1 MIGSGWNNRIL
12 CWYSVQSANAYLPD
26 NARPP
31 ILLIEWR
38 AALQLV
44 APRLIVCKI
53 TEERCEVG
61 SWENKLEAVVVL
73 VSLPA
78 E

>member
-1 MIGSGWNNRIL
+1 M
-12 CWYSVQSANAYLPD
+12 PD

-53 TEERCEVG
+53 TEERFEVG